1 MRIVWFRRD
10 LRLSDNDA
18 LTAAVRSGELVVCV
32 YIHGSSWPTGRASR
46 AWLSASLQALDESLR
61 SRGSRLVRLTG
72 DAAHTLTTFAA
83 RWKVSDVHCSR
94 VWTPEGLAEERAV
107 ADALTEAGI
116 ELRVSEGQL
125 LAVPDA
131 VRTADGRPFSVFTPF
146 HRAWRGAWHPESAI
160 PAPARIPSP
169 EIALEETTPLAPDA
183 TERITQWWTPGE
195 RGAQERLAVFV
206 ADGLA
211 SYDAARDLPALHGTS
226 ELSPHLAFGEISPR
240 AVVSAILAEHR
251 EDVAAPFLRQLAWRE
266 FATHVLLAHPETVSR
281 PLRPE
286 FEGFGWRE
294 DAQALDAWKE
304 GRTGFPLVDAGMR
317 QLAETGWMH
326 NRVRLVCG
334 SFLTKDL
341 LVNWQ
346 CGEEHFRETLVDH
359 DPASNVFNWQW
370 VAGSGADAAP
380 YFRVFNPSLQAA
392 RFDPDGAYVKRWVPE
407 LGTDEYPKPMLDHA
421 AARMR
426 ALAAYEAVKRTGP
439 PPDPQR

>member
-18 LTAAVRSGELVVCV
+18 LTAAVRSGEQVVCV
-32 YIHGSSWPTGRASR
+32 YVHGSSWPTGRASL
-46 AWLSASLQALDESLR
+46 AWLSASLEALDGSLR
-61 SRGSRLVRLTG
+61 SRGSRLVQLTG
-72 DAAHTLTTFAA
+72 EATHALKTFATRFNA
-83 RWKVSDVHCSR
+83 SDVHCSR
-94 VWTPEGLAEERAV
+94 VWTPEGLTEERAV
-107 ADALTEAGI
+107 ADALTEAGVA
-116 ELRVSEGQL
+116 LRVSEGQL

-131 VRTADGRPFSVFTPF
+131 VRTSNGRPFSVFTPF
-146 HRAWRGAWHPESAI
+146 HRAWLGAWRPESAL
-160 PAPARIPSP
+160 PAPARVPSP
-169 EIALEETTPLAPDA
+169 EVTPEKTASAIPDA
-183 TERITQWWTPGE
+183 TERLRRWWTPGE
-195 RGAQERLAVFV
+195 RGAQERLAAFV

-211 SYDAARDLPALHGTS
+211 SYDTTRDLPALHGTS
-226 ELSPHLAFGEISPR
+226 ELSPHLTFGEISPR
-240 AVVSAILAEHR
+240 SVVSAILAEHG

-266 FATHVLLAHPETVSR
+266 FAAHVLLAHPETVSR

-286 FEGFGWRE
+286 FEGFEWRE

-304 GRTGFPLVDAGMR
+304 GRTGFALVDAGMR

-341 LVNWQ
+341 LVNWRR
-346 CGEEHFRETLVDH
+346 GEEHFRETLVDH

-407 LGTDEYPKPMLDHA
+407 LGTDRYPKPMLDHA
-421 AARMR
+421 TARMR
-426 ALAAYEAVKRTGP
+426 ALAAYEALKRTGAP
-439 PPDPQR
+439 PGPRR